1 MANETETPITDI
13 DTAMTSMLMPEE
25 TTEETIEETVTD
37 ETQVTDDIDASA
49 DTDTDLDIDLE
60 DNAEEE
66 VEEIEAS
73 DTEDDDDLIEDASP
87 SEPSMYTVKVDG
99 QEREVTLEDLK
110 QGYSGQEYVQ
120 KGMQEAS
127 AQKKEAE
134 QVYAALNNER
144 EQIAQLYNQLQQTG
158 MQAPPVKPSKE
169 EFESDPIGY
178 MQKNIEFE
186 EASAAYNKQIEQ
198 LQQVAQQ
205 SSAAQENAQKAY
217 LHEQM
222 QILQK
227 EVPAF
232 ADPKKAGRLKERL
245 VTTGTNHYGYTNAE
259 ISNITDARAIKVLLD
274 AQRYQDII
282 SGKSKA
288 KVKTKSANP
297 VIKPG
302 AKRTATPTAKIR
314 SRQKAKLKDSG
325 SIDDALNLILNS

>member
-1 MANETETPITDI
+1 VSESTTENITDI
-13 DTAMTSMLMPEE
+13 DSAVSSIIMP
-25 TTEETIEETVTD
+25 EETIEENVT
-37 ETQVTDDIDASA
+37 EEPQITDDIETSA
-49 DTDTDLDIDLE
+49 DTDIDTDIDLDD

-66 VEEIEAS
+66 VEIEAS
-73 DTEDDDDLIEDASP
+73 DAEDDDDLIEDASP

-144 EQIAQLYNQLQQTG
+144 EQIAQLYNQIQQNG
-158 MQAPPVKPSKE
+158 MQAPPVKPTKA
-169 EFESDPIGY
+169 EFDSDPIGY

-186 EASAAYNKQIEQ
+186 EASAAYNQQMAQ
-198 LQQVAQQ
+198 LQQVAQK
-205 SSAAQENAQKAY
+205 SSAAQENAHKAY
-217 LHEQM
+217 MHEQM

-232 ADPKKAGRLKERL
+232 ADPKKASRLRERL
-245 VTTGTNHYGYTNAE
+245 VVTGTNHYGYTDNE

-288 KVKTKSANP
+288 QVKTKSAKP
-297 VIKPG
+297 VMKPG

-314 SRQKAKLKDSG
+314 ERQKAKLKGSG
-325 SIDDALNLILNS
+325 SLDDAVNLILNT

>member
-1 MANETETPITDI
+1 MSESTTENITDI
-13 DTAMTSMLMPEE
+13 DSAVSSIIMP
-25 TTEETIEETVTD
+25 EETIEENVT
-37 ETQVTDDIDASA
+37 EEAQITDDIDASA
-49 DTDTDLDIDLE
+49 DTDIDTDIDLDD
-60 DNAEEE
+60 DNTDEE
-66 VEEIEAS
+66 VEIEAS
-73 DTEDDDDLIEDASP
+73 EAEDDDDLIEDASP
-87 SEPSMYTVKVDG
+87 SEPSMHTVKVDG

-144 EQIAQLYNQLQQTG
+144 EQIAQLYNQIQQNG
-158 MQAPPVKPSKE
+158 MQAPPVKPTKA
-169 EFESDPIGY
+169 EFDSDPIGY

-186 EASAAYNKQIEQ
+186 EASAAYNSQMAQ
-198 LQQVAQQ
+198 LQQVAQK
-205 SSAAQENAQKAY
+205 SSAAQENANKAY

-227 EVPAF
+227 DIPAF
-232 ADPKKAGRLKERL
+232 ADANKGRKLRERL
-245 VTTGTNHYGYTNAE
+245 VTTGKNHYGYTNDE

-288 KVKTKSANP
+288 KVKTKSAKS
-297 VIKPG
+297 VMKPG

-314 SRQKAKLKDSG
+314 ERQQAKLKGSG
-325 SIDDALNLILNS
+325 SLDDAVNLILNT

>member
-1 MANETETPITDI
+1 
-13 DTAMTSMLMPEE
+13 
-25 TTEETIEETVTD
+25 
-37 ETQVTDDIDASA
+37 
-49 DTDTDLDIDLE
+49 
-60 DNAEEE
+60 
-66 VEEIEAS
+66 
-73 DTEDDDDLIEDASP
+73 
-87 SEPSMYTVKVDG
+87 
-99 QEREVTLEDLK
+99 
-110 QGYSGQEYVQ
+110 
-120 KGMQEAS
+120 
-127 AQKKEAE
+127 
-134 QVYAALNNER
+134 
-144 EQIAQLYNQLQQTG
+144 

-169 EFESDPIGY
+169 EFDSDPIGY

-288 KVKTKSANP
+288 KIKTKSANP

>member
-1 MANETETPITDI
+1 
-13 DTAMTSMLMPEE
+13 
-25 TTEETIEETVTD
+25 
-37 ETQVTDDIDASA
+37 
-49 DTDTDLDIDLE
+49 
-60 DNAEEE
+60 
-66 VEEIEAS
+66 
-73 DTEDDDDLIEDASP
+73 
-87 SEPSMYTVKVDG
+87 
-99 QEREVTLEDLK
+99 
-110 QGYSGQEYVQ
+110 
-120 KGMQEAS
+120 
-127 AQKKEAE
+127 
-134 QVYAALNNER
+134 
-144 EQIAQLYNQLQQTG
+144 
-158 MQAPPVKPSKE
+158 
-169 EFESDPIGY
+169 
-178 MQKNIEFE
+178 
-186 EASAAYNKQIEQ
+186 
-198 LQQVAQQ
+198 
-205 SSAAQENAQKAY
+205 
-217 LHEQM
+217 M

-288 KVKTKSANP
+288 KIKTKSANP

>member
-1 MANETETPITDI
+1 MSESTTENITDI
-13 DTAMTSMLMPEE
+13 DSAVSSIIMP
-25 TTEETIEETVTD
+25 EETIEENVD
-37 ETQVTDDIDASA
+37 ESQITDDIDASA
-49 DTDTDLDIDLE
+49 DTDIDTDIDLDD
-60 DNAEEE
+60 DNTEEE
-66 VEEIEAS
+66 VEIEAS
-73 DTEDDDDLIEDASP
+73 ETEDDDDLIEDASP
-87 SEPSMYTVKVDG
+87 SEPSMHTVKVDG

-144 EQIAQLYNQLQQTG
+144 EQIAQLYNQIQQNG
-158 MQAPPVKPSKE
+158 MQAPPVKPTKA
-169 EFESDPIGY
+169 EFDADPIGY
-178 MQKNIEFE
+178 MQKNIPYE
-186 EASAAYNKQIEQ
+186 EASAAYNQQMAQ
-198 LQQVAQQ
+198 LQQVAQK

-227 EVPAF
+227 DIPAF
-232 ADPKKAGRLKERL
+232 ADATKASKLRERL
-245 VTTGTNHYGYTNAE
+245 VVTGTNHYGYSNDE

-288 KVKTKSANP
+288 QVKTKSAKS
-297 VIKPG
+297 VMKPG

-314 SRQKAKLKDSG
+314 ERQKAKLKGSG
-325 SIDDALNLILNS
+325 SIEDAMNLILNT